1 MMKTAA
7 LLVPLATAVMLLSG
21 CDQKAAPAD
30 GEPAAE
36 TVASADPLAT
46 GTLSDQERQASKAA
60 PSSGTGLCAPDEDVL
75 FSCQLENRKMAS
87 VCGANNKTGSVVA
100 QYRYGKSGQVPE
112 LTWPDADSGE
122 RLKFAS
128 VPYSGG
134 GEAQL
139 HFRRGDTQYI
149 IYSRVIR
156 TNFTAG
162 EPNDPD
168 LADGIFVRKGDRII
182 ARHACADPD
191 VSPIDYEKADLYA
204 EPSDG
209 EIVELDY

>member
-1 MMKTAA
+1 MKKFV
-7 LLVPLATAVMLLSG
+7 LLVPLAMAGLVLSG

-30 GEPAAE
+30 GEPAVE
-36 TVASADPLAT
+36 TVASANPLAT
-46 GTLSDQERQASKAA
+46 GTISGQEGQASKAV

-87 VCGANNKTGSVVA
+87 VCGVTNKAGSAVA

-112 LTWPDADSGE
+112 LTWPEADSGE
-122 RLKFAS
+122 RLEFAS

-149 IYSRVIR
+149 VYSRVIR

-168 LADGIFVRKGDRII
+168 LADGIFVRKGDRIV
-182 ARHACADPD
+182 ARHACDDPE
-191 VSPIDYEKADLYA
+191 VRPIDYEKANLYA
-204 EPSDG
+204 ETSDDG
-209 EIVELDY
+209 IVELDY

>member
-7 LLVPLATAVMLLSG
+7 LLVPLATAGMLLSG
-21 CDQKAAPAD
+21 CDQKAASAD
-30 GEPAAE
+30 GELAAE
-36 TVASADPLAT
+36 SAAAADPLAT
-46 GTLSDQERQASKAA
+46 GTISAQEGQASKAI
-60 PSSGTGLCAPDEDVL
+60 PSSGTGLCAPGEDVL

-87 VCGANNKTGSVVA
+87 VCGLKKETGSVVA

-112 LTWPDADSGE
+112 LTWPDADSAE

-162 EPNDPD
+162 EPNDPQ
-168 LADGIFVRKGDRII
+168 LADGIIVRKGDRII